1 MAVDFDKAAYYYDA
15 MYGNEEEYRTEAEH
29 IRKLAQKYG
38 AGKRLIDIACGTG
51 LAAKYL
57 LRDFCV
63 TGVDLSERMLDKAR
77 KNAPGA
83 RFLRGDMFSFSLR
96 EKFDIA
102 VNLYGSAGF
111 AKDTDALAAMCACA
125 YKCLAGGGLFILTP
139 WSTRETFAESITAD
153 SGRRGGLAFC
163 RMEAVRRKDAPA
175 RGDRD
180 DPSDRRKRNARYGPL
195 CTGNI
200 NLFRTGIPRCSRRG
214 GLLYL
219 GASCRSGIPNGGFR
233 MPKTVGACSG
243 CFPCGRQNLQKIIFP
258 IEYFVI

>member
-77 KNAPGA
+77 ENAPGA

-125 YKCLAGGGLFILTP
+125 YKCLADGGLFILTP
-139 WSTRETFAESITAD
+139 WSTRETFAEGITAD
-153 SGRRGGLAFC
+153 SGIRGGLAFC
-163 RMEAVRRKDAPA
+163 RMEAVRRKDARRA
-175 RGDRD
+175 EIEMVHLTGENGTLDTVRFVQEISIFSEREYRD
-180 DPSDRRKRNARYGPL
+180 ALAEAGFCILERLAE
-195 CTGNI
+195 
-200 NLFRTGIPRCSRRG
+200 
-214 GLLYL
+214 
-219 GASCRSGIPNGGFR
+219 AEFR
-233 MPKTVGACSG
+233 MGA
-243 CFPCGRQNLQKIIFP
+243 
-258 IEYFVI
+258 FVCQRR